1 MSFENQLLFFFSAL
15 GAFNGL
21 FLSLYFAF
29 VVKNKS
35 RATHFLAALIFVISV
50 RVCKSVF
57 LSFYPQTSSLFIQI
71 GLTAC
76 LLIGPFLYLYVKEM
90 MRATPSKGYGWLLHI
105 IPIIVAM
112 IIAGY
117 LYPYRGHEYLWR
129 RSAGGYF
136 GIFLTIQWTTY
147 VAMAIYGARKV
158 IVKFFNKK
166 EKLENKEFW
175 MINVIFGATLI
186 WLAYSTTRY
195 TSYIVGALSFSFTIY
210 LSLLIWIFKR
220 RSLALFFNTPEK
232 YANKKID
239 ESEARLFLGN
249 LDSLLKE
256 KELYKNAN
264 LRLTDVASQLN
275 VQPHYLSQFLN
286 DNCGKSFSL
295 FINEYRIEAAKN
307 MVINQTDY
315 TTEAIGYECGFNSKS
330 TFFTTFKKITGT
342 TPSLYRDRQ

>member
-21 FLSLYFAF
+21 FLSFYFGF

-50 RVCKSVF
+50 RVGKSVF
-57 LSFYPQTSSLFIQI
+57 LQFYPQTSSLFIQI

-76 LLIGPFLYLYVKEM
+76 LLIGPFLYLYVREFT
-90 MRATPSKGYGWLLHI
+90 RPGPSKSYGWLLHV
-105 IPIIVAM
+105 IPIIIAM
-112 IIAGY
+112 TVAGY
-117 LYPYRGHEYLWR
+117 LYPYREFAYLWR

-136 GIFLTIQWTTY
+136 GIFLITQWTTY
-147 VAMAIYGARKV
+147 VVLAWYTARKV
-158 IVKFFNKK
+158 IGQFFRRD
-166 EKLENKEFW
+166 ETLENKEFW
-175 MINVIFGATLI
+175 LINVVFGATLI

-210 LSLLIWIFKR
+210 LSLLLWVFKR

-239 ESEARLFLGN
+239 
-249 LDSLLKE
+249 LKE
-256 KELYKNAN
+256 AEAFQVALDALISEQELYKNAN
-264 LRLTDVASQLN
+264 LRLTDVAAQLK

-295 FINEYRIEAAKN
+295 FINEYRIEAAKK
-307 MVINQTDY
+307 MILSHSAY
-315 TTEAIGYECGFNSKS
+315 TTEAIGYESGFNSKS
-330 TFFTTFKKITGT
+330 TFFTTFKKIAGC
-342 TPSLYRDRQ
+342 TPSNYRDSK